1 MGDALCGLHV
11 YPARQSV
18 TKVKSL
24 NVPKENY
31 SHITLVEKQTEWRMR
46 IIIAINVISNATEIV
61 DDCGLAYLK
70 EEDANSNSV

>member
-1 MGDALCGLHV
+1 MLQVGDALCGLHV

-31 SHITLVEKQTEWRMR
+31 SHITLVENKQNGE
-46 IIIAINVISNATEIV
+46 
-61 DDCGLAYLK
+61 
-70 EEDANSNSV
+70 